1 MLAAQQ
7 VSARSPLEKKLA
19 ERQQAGARAR
29 PQAPAT
35 AEEEA
40 QHRELR
46 NRIHESLIA
55 ELDLSAT
62 VTGGEEEEARVRQ
75 ATEEVMQRYLAETGI
90 PLPARRREQ
99 LIEDVLNEAL
109 PQRYGPLEP
118 LLHDPEV
125 SEIVVNRC
133 DEIFCERGGR
143 LVPAEVDGRR
153 ILFDD
158 DAHVRRI
165 IDKILAPIGRRV
177 NERTPMA
184 DGRLPDGSRVNVAIP
199 PVALKGSSITI
210 RKFSVEPLTVEDL
223 IGWGT
228 LTEEMRDFLEACV
241 HARLNIVIAGGT
253 GSGKTSTLNV
263 MASFIP
269 DHERVVTVEDSA
281 ELRLPQSD
289 LVTLEARPPNIEGEG
304 EITIRDLVRNC
315 LRMRPDRIVVGEV
328 RGGECL
334 DMLQA
339 MNTGH
344 DGSLTTLHSNS
355 PRDTI
360 SRLETMALMSGMEL
374 PIRVIS
380 KQIASAIQLI
390 VQQARLSD
398 GSRKII
404 DITEV
409 QGMEG
414 DTVLLQPIFTFER
427 QGIDSEG
434 KIIGQHRPTGF
445 RPKCMEAL
453 IQAGCKLPPSTFM

>member
-7 VSARSPLEKKLA
+7 VSARSPLGKKLA
-19 ERQQAGARAR
+19 ERHQAGAESHS
-29 PQAPAT
+29 QAPAT

-62 VTGGEEEEARVRQ
+62 AAGDEQEEARVRQ
-75 ATEEVMQRYLAETGI
+75 ATEEVMKRYLAETGI

-109 PQRYGPLEP
+109 PQRYGPLQP
-118 LLHDPEV
+118 LLNDPEV

-153 ILFDD
+153 ISFDD

-177 NERTPMA
+177 NDRTPMA

-210 RKFSVEPLTVEDL
+210 RKFSAEPLTVEDL

-434 KIIGQHRPTGF
+434 KIIGQHRATGF

-453 IQAGCKLPPSTFM
+453 IQAGCKLPPSKFM